1 MVVAAFEGVLEAPVL
16 LAVEVGED
24 AILVREAAVGAAF
37 GRKGEGGGGGVG
49 RGGTIIFCKMGE
61 SGERGRSMK
70 ERRESRLYSA
80 PSERIA
86 NIKKHAGRIRC
97 VKNTLSGEIKPH
109 PAPAN
114 RSARPLV
121 DANLD
126 DVDDDDATPATRD
139 ATDATRG
146 SRALRAAAD
155 ANIVW
160 VYGVLFVRASR
171 RRLGSAF
178 GLKAKDG

>member
-1 MVVAAFEGVLEAPVL
+1 MCES
-16 LAVEVGED
+16 
-24 AILVREAAVGAAF
+24 
-37 GRKGEGGGGGVG
+37 GGGGRVET
-49 RGGTIIFCKMGE
+49 RGKGKPTDYSYPPKGIP
-61 SGERGRSMK
+61 
-70 ERRESRLYSA
+70 SR
-80 PSERIA
+80 
-86 NIKKHAGRIRC
+86 IKAHAGRTIC
-97 VKNTLSGEIKPH
+97 VIILSLEKKKTH
-109 PAPAN
+109 PAPAK

-126 DVDDDDATPATRD
+126 DDDATP
-139 ATDATRG
+139 ATRG

-178 GLKAKDG
+178 GLKAEDG